1 MGGFLIWDSF
11 LTMALA
17 SVIYKNRPNEIYPLP
32 MIKKPK
38 HSSWAHRTTVGRS
51 QKISFLENRKNYWW
65 WLFHNC
71 PLKWPI
77 WRCQQKKI
85 VNVQPEQA
93 NQLHPTQPQD
103 FILCYNS
110 SSEVFVP
117 IITLWVDWYQPSQLT
132 NFGTLASLQQV
143 CKLTKPKS
151 GPNIK
156 DPTQN

>member
-65 WLFHNC
+65 CLFCNC

-77 WRCQQKKI
+77 WRRQQKKI
-85 VNVQPEQA
+85 ANFQPEQA
-93 NQLHPTQPQD
+93 HQIHPKYPLD
-103 FILCYNS
+103 FNHYYNS
-110 SSEVFVP
+110 SPELFVT
-117 IITLWVDWYQPSQLT
+117 TLNMWVDWYQSPQLAS
-132 NFGTLASLQQV
+132 FGISTSLQQGRKFT
-143 CKLTKPKS
+143 KLKY
-151 GPNIK
+151 GPNIR

>member
-1 MGGFLIWDSF
+1 MGLVVDDGLGICYFQKSSQWQYIRSRWLKEIQTFLMGTLYYSC
-11 LTMALA
+11 
-17 SVIYKNRPNEIYPLP
+17 
-32 MIKKPK
+32 
-38 HSSWAHRTTVGRS
+38 RS
-51 QKISFLENRKNYWW
+51 QKFSCPENRKNYWW
-65 WLFHNC
+65 WLFRNC